1 MHSRRAERDTAID
14 EQSISR
20 PWDNSGLRHRVE
32 GRAIDGV
39 DIRSLQS
46 SVIARTGEPSRPRR
60 SLRLGSATTTST
72 EVEVSHD
79 LYRQAP

>member
-1 MHSRRAERDTAID
+1 MKSRRAERDTAID
-14 EQSISR
+14 EQPISR

-46 SVIARTGEPSRPRR
+46 SVIARATEPARRRRAPR
-60 SLRLGSATTTST
+60 ATTSAAST
-72 EVEVSHD
+72 EVELAHD
-79 LYRQAP
+79 VDGQAS

>member
-1 MHSRRAERDTAID
+1 MQSRRADRDTVID
-14 EQSISR
+14 EQPISR

-46 SVIARTGEPSRPRR
+46 SVVSRAGEPSRRRR
-60 SLRLGSATTTST
+60 SLRSASATTTSA
-72 EVEVSHD
+72 EVELAHD
-79 LYRQAP
+79 LDRQAP

>member
-1 MHSRRAERDTAID
+1 MKARLAERDTAIE
-14 EQSISR
+14 EQAISP

-46 SVIARTGEPSRPRR
+46 SVVARSGASSRRWR
-60 SLRLGSATTTST
+60 SLRASAPAASPEI
-72 EVEVSHD
+72 EVAHD
-79 LYRQAP
+79 LEGQAS